1 MMKKLSI
8 LAPAAAVVVLFS
20 AMVIA
25 APQAGADKGTISA
38 GPDRAEAFQI
48 ASAD

>member
-1 MMKKLSI
+1 MKKLSI
-8 LAPAAAVVVLFS
+8 LVPAAAGVVLLS

-25 APQAGADKGTISA
+25 APQAGADKVTA
-38 GPDRAEAFQI
+38 AVAPDRAEVFQI

>member
-1 MMKKLSI
+1 MKKITL
-8 LAPAAAVVVLFS
+8 LVPAAAAVVLLS

-25 APQAGADKGTISA
+25 APQGGADKGTIA
-38 GPDRAEAFQI
+38 AAPDRAEAFQI

>member
-8 LAPAAAVVVLFS
+8 LVPAAAVVVLLS

-25 APQAGADKGTISA
+25 APQVGADNGTIA
-38 GPDRAEAFQI
+38 AAPDRSEAFLI